1 MLDFDF
7 GQNCYGCGACEYVC
21 PKQAITLK
29 ADAEG
34 FLMPVIDRERCIKCG
49 LCVRKCT
56 YLNPTEPPQKLEK
69 ADCFGA
75 YRTDE

>member
-1 MLDFDF
+1 MS
-7 GQNCYGCGACEYVC
+7 

-56 YLNPTEPPQKLEK
+56 YLNAVKKYGRKTPKLKLCSTVVLGKLHPAEFVK
-69 ADCFGA
+69 
-75 YRTDE
+75 RIVKE